1 MRPARLGVAACPGGG
16 PANPT
21 IMIEGKPMELPPD
34 VARRFFKDLRA
45 FLAEKNTIKADAI
58 AVRQL
63 QVLREYQG
71 PREKKLRLSDVKQMF
86 LQMKDHA

>member
-1 MRPARLGVAACPGGG
+1 MVQLRRTPLV
-16 PANPT
+16 
-21 IMIEGKPMELPPD
+21 LPPD

-45 FLAEKNTIKADAI
+45 FLAEKNTVKADGI

-71 PREKKLRLSDVKQMF
+71 PREKKLRLSDVKEMF
-86 LQMKDHA
+86 LQMKDHV

>member
-1 MRPARLGVAACPGGG
+1 MPS
-16 PANPT
+16 
-21 IMIEGKPMELPPD
+21 KPMELPPD
-34 VARRFFKDLRA
+34 IARRFFKDLRA

-71 PREKKLRLSDVKQMF
+71 PREKKLRLLDVKQMF
-86 LQMKDHA
+86 LLMKDHV